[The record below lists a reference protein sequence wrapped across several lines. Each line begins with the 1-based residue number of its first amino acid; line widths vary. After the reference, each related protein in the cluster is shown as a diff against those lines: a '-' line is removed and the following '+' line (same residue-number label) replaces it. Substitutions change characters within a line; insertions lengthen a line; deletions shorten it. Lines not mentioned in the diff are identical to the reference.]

1 MATSNN
7 TQQKFCFSN
16 DNFCIGVTHEQ
27 HLVCYHAD
35 YCMLIHLEQNL
46 PVKRINPILTSDF
59 FSLETTFSIYIRP
72 IATFTSV
79 EAVTPN

>member
-1 MATSNN
+1 MT
-7 TQQKFCFSN
+7 T
-16 DNFCIGVTHEQ
+16 VTHEQ

-35 YCMLIHLEQNL
+35 YCMLVHLEQNL
-46 PVKRINPILTSDF
+46 PVKSLLTSEF
-59 FSLETTFSIYIRP
+59 FFLLETTFNIRP